1 MVLSELQISLIGLG
15 AVGIGAVWA
24 YNKWQEHR
32 HRKAAERVF
41 RGEQADVLLDKEKDS
56 LGKGRSE
63 KGRAEPGTAAQ
74 EPVDKRPSE
83 MQPTARVEPALAT
96 SEKHPVV
103 SPEKPPAKP
112 LQDPPEEILDAVID
126 AVVRLELADPIPAQR
141 IRDVQRPLAGRL
153 SKPLRWVG
161 FDDESQWCEIGA
173 RDVASYQFLRA
184 GLLLANRAGA
194 LSETELQDYRLGMQ
208 ELATRLAATIE
219 LPDAA
224 ESLSRAV
231 ALDEACASVD
241 IQIAVHV
248 VHREALPMK
257 GPQLSAFAKA
267 AGLDLREDGLFYGCD
282 AGGATQFTMT
292 NLGSLPFVA
301 AEMDSLSTHGI
312 TFWLDVPRVANA
324 AVVFDRMIAVI
335 REMATSLD
343 GVMVDDQ
350 RSPLSDAM
358 LLDILGKIVEIQQK
372 LSGLGIVPGSTRA
385 LRLFA

>member
-1 MVLSELQISLIGLG
+1 MVLTELQISLIGLG
-15 AVGIGAVWA
+15 AVGIVAVWA

-41 RGEQADVLLDKEKDS
+41 RGEQADVLLDKDNDS
-56 LGKGRSE
+56 LDKGRV
-63 KGRAEPGTAAQ
+63 EPRTVEQ
-74 EPVDKRPSE
+74 EPINRRPTE
-83 MQPTARVEPALAT
+83 KQDAARVEPALAT
-96 SEKHPVV
+96 SEQRQAV

-112 LQDPPEEILDAVID
+112 LQEPPEEVLDAVID
-126 AVVRLELADPIPAQR
+126 AVVRLELTDPIPAQR
-141 IRDVQRPLAGRL
+141 IRDVQRTLAGRL

-161 FDDESQWCEIGA
+161 LDEESQWCEIGA
-173 RDVASYQFLRA
+173 RDVASYQCLRA

-194 LSETELQDYRLGMQ
+194 LSETELQDYLQGMQ

-219 LPDAA
+219 LPDADEA
-224 ESLSRAV
+224 LSRAV

-241 IQIAVHV
+241 IQIAVHI
-248 VHREALPMK
+248 VHRDALPMK
-257 GPQLSAFAKA
+257 GAQLLAFAKA

-282 AGGATQFTMT
+282 AGGAVQFTMT

-301 AEMDSLSTHGI
+301 AELDSLSTHGI

-324 AVVFDRMIAVI
+324 AVVFDRMIAVT
-335 REMATSLD
+335 RQMAASLN

-358 LLDILGKIVEIQQK
+358 LLDIRGKIVEIQQN
-372 LSGLGIVPGSTRA
+372 LSGLGIAPGSTRA